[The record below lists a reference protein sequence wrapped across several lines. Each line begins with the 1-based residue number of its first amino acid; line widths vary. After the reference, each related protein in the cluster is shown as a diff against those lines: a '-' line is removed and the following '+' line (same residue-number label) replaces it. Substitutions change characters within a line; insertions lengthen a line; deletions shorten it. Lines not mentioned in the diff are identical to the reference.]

1 VRPIV
6 YSDFRYYHIEPSDL
20 DGIEPEPM
28 ELLGGGMWRMCGIG
42 INEPFVQMVF
52 EDFFPGHEYR
62 WTVWLDQI
70 DLVTEGRAEISVL
83 LPPELER
90 TKTFIAE
97 APCIYLIPRGTR
109 ITWKPLGDRPFRH
122 ISIDAPNPGF
132 PIEDGA
138 SVLRARAEGREV

>member
-1 VRPIV
+1 VQPIV

-20 DGIEPEPM
+20 DDIEPQPM

-70 DLVTEGRAEISVL
+70 DIVTEGRAEISVL

-138 SVLRARAEGREV
+138 SVLRARAEGREI